1 MNLVERGNDSP
12 LLQRVAGI
20 RRQLATQ
27 LGYLMP
33 PVKVKD
39 NIALRSR
46 EYVIQMRG
54 NEIAAS
60 SCCKAM
66 NWPFRAEIPTA
77 RCKANRRTIRPSD
90 CPRSGS
96 GRIRRTAR
104 AAAATRWSTRSASSA
119 RT

>member
-1 MNLVERGNDSP
+1 MRRRGAGLVNLVERGDDSP

-46 EYVIQMRG
+46 EYVILMRG
-54 NEIAAS
+54 IEIARYELLQGHELA
-60 SCCKAM
+60 
-66 NWPFRAEIPTA
+66 IPSGNPDPTLQG
-77 RCKANRRTIRPSD
+77 KGD
-90 CPRSGS
+90 PRSGVRPAGDLDPPRS
-96 GRIRRTAR
+96 GG
-104 AAAATRWSTRSASSA
+104 
-119 RT
+119 